1 MDESLA
7 LRSLRDQP
15 FALLAA
21 LEQRGRSASGAP
33 EQQTARE
40 WVGVALRLA
49 GELCLVAREETR
61 EVLGVPSQLTRVPGA
76 RSWIRGL
83 ANVHGALLPVI
94 DLSQY
99 FGGAVTTL
107 TRSSRVLVV
116 NHREVPAGLL
126 VDEVLGFRHYADS
139 EFGAPV
145 PITQLRCE
153 RCLAGAFQR
162 GNECLPVLSLR
173 LLVENPEFLDAAL

>member
-15 FALLAA
+15 FQLLAA
-21 LEQRGRSASGAP
+21 LEARGRAASGAP
-33 EQQTARE
+33 EQQA
-40 WVGVALRLA
+40 A
-49 GELCLVAREETR
+49 R

-76 RSWIRGL
+76 RAWLRGL

-94 DLSQY
+94 DLQHY
-99 FGGAVTTL
+99 FGGGVTPL

-126 VDEVLGFRHYADS
+126 VDEVLGFRNYADS
-139 EFGAPV
+139 EFGTQLPA
-145 PITQLRCE
+145 TQLRCE
-153 RCLAGAFQR
+153 RCLAGAFAR
-162 GNECLPVLSLR
+162 GNESLPVLSLR
-173 LLVENPEFLDAAL
+173 LLVENPEFLDAAV